1 MSSLSISTPRTDKK
15 KRTQLTLEELNEE
28 LDSDSNEQL
37 IVNEI
42 ATIQTDIQNAK
53 RTKRQID
60 LKIEGLQH
68 DLKCAEKAKELGN
81 IAAANIAKKLAA
93 IFGEALK
100 EEDLIIKVQ
109 QLQERARVAHQEV
122 ETLTAELAS
131 LRISTPQKQ
140 RSSKRKIDVVN
151 EDIQKAK
158 AEEQR
163 LDQQIMQVDNEIET
177 KQNDLRNLNQEVED
191 LMFKFNEA
199 VGSQSLSISEIRDK
213 IIKNS
218 DDFILEQCAKT
229 AQALKIPFD
238 PRMRLSGFIDDL
250 RNRIIDLRRKVIPS
264 KETEFQFQQLSNSVD
279 SSLAEL
285 RSLNLQI
292 KELEKKKN
300 DLKYQF
306 STQPVQIVED
316 PTQIIEQHK
325 EKQAKRTKKLRKS
338 LKSALQIAGYDWI
351 VPKSQKDVCELYI
364 KLIRSMQTEIAT
376 LNREEDQV
384 PDLTVLQSKV
394 QSVRKQNREIRHR
407 IKTIVNES

>member
-300 DLKYQF
+300 DLKFQF

>member
-15 KRTQLTLEELNEE
+15 KRAQFTLEELNEVS
-28 LDSDSNEQL
+28 DSDSNDQIL
-37 IVNEI
+37 INEI
-42 ATIQTDIQNAK
+42 ETIQADVQNAK
-53 RTKRQID
+53 RQKRQID

-81 IAAANIAKKLAA
+81 VAAANIAKKLAA

-100 EEDLIIKVQ
+100 EEDLIVKVQ

-122 ETLTAELAS
+122 ETLTAQLAS

-140 RSSKRKIDVVN
+140 RSSQRKIDVVN
-151 EDIQKAK
+151 DDIQKAK

-163 LDQQIMQVDNEIET
+163 LDQQIMEVDNEIEM
-177 KQNDLRNLNQEVED
+177 KQNDLRNLNQEVEE

-199 VGSQSLSISEIRDK
+199 VGSESLSISEIREK

-218 DDFILEQCAKT
+218 DDFILEQCART

-238 PRMRLSGFIDDL
+238 PRMRLSGFIDDI
-250 RNRIIDLRRKVIPS
+250 RKRIVDLRKKVTPS
-264 KETEFQFQQLSNSVD
+264 RETESHFQQLSNTVE

-285 RSLNLQI
+285 KSLNLQI

-300 DLKYQF
+300 DLKFQF
-306 STQPVQIVED
+306 STQPVQIIED
-316 PTQIIEQHK
+316 PSPIIDQHK
-325 EKQAKRTKKLRKS
+325 EAQALRTKKLRKS

-364 KLIRSMQTEIAT
+364 KLIRTMQNEIAS
-376 LNREEDQV
+376 LNREEEEV

>member
-15 KRTQLTLEELNEE
+15 KRTQLTLEELNDE

-42 ATIQTDIQNAK
+42 AIIQTDIQNAK
-53 RTKRQID
+53 RQKRQID

-81 IAAANIAKKLAA
+81 VAAANIAKKLAS

-100 EEDLIIKVQ
+100 EEDLIVKVQ

-163 LDQQIMQVDNEIET
+163 LDQQIMQVDNEIELR
-177 KQNDLRNLNQEVED
+177 QNELKNLNQEVED

-250 RNRIIDLRRKVIPS
+250 RNRIIDLRRRVTPS
-264 KETEFQFQQLSNSVD
+264 RETESQFQQLSNSVE

-285 RSLNLQI
+285 KSLNLQI

-300 DLKYQF
+300 DLKFQC

-316 PTQIIEQHK
+316 PTPIIEQHK

-351 VPKSQKDVCELYI
+351 VPKSQKDICELYI
-364 KLIRSMQTEIAT
+364 KLIRTMQTEIAT
-376 LNREEDQV
+376 LNREEEQV

-394 QSVRKQNREIRHR
+394 QSVRKQNKEIRHR
-407 IKTIVNES
+407 IRTIVNES